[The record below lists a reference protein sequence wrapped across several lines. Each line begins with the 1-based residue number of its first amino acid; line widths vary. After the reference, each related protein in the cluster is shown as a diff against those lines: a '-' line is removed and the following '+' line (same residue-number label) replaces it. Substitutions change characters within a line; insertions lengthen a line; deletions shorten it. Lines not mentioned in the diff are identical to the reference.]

1 MSDLLTM
8 TGISK
13 RFGATQALADVSLSV
28 PAGRVLALIG
38 ENGAGKSTLMKVL
51 SGAHGPDSGSMLL
64 AGRPYAPSG
73 PHGARLAGVSM
84 IYQELNLAPDLSVE
98 DNIMLGQEARRVG
111 SSRLSRWLGPF
122 IPVDRAAQR
131 VRVRQALDLL
141 GHPHLRSETRVGD
154 LPIAVQQLVEIA
166 RALVSESKV
175 IVFDEPTSS
184 LTRQDVDHLFAVIRK
199 LRDSGLGIVYISHFL
214 EEIRQVCDC
223 YSVLRDGRS
232 VGQGELAGTTDTQ
245 IVSLM
250 VGRGVADLFPT
261 VAHTPGAVVLSLE
274 GLTGE
279 RSPRDVTLKL
289 RRGEILGLAG
299 LIGAGRTET
308 LRCLFGLDPVTN
320 GEVLIAS
327 NRTDLGNREG
337 STWKA
342 HPTLKTGAAITVV
355 ADAASVGLGAGSVRH
370 ERARELSRSTRGRI
384 RAGLGLVSEDRK
396 TEGLAQT
403 RDIADNMTY
412 SRLEPYSRGGILDL
426 ARRREEVVR
435 WMKRLQVKA
444 NSPEQ
449 TIGQLSG
456 GNQQKV
462 AIARVLHQQADILL
476 LDEPTRG
483 IDVGTKA
490 EIYRLMGELAA
501 EGKAIIFVSSYL
513 TELLA
518 VCDRVGVMA
527 RGQLKEIRPASDWTE
542 ESIMSL
548 AVSI

>member
-1 MSDLLTM
+1 M
-8 TGISK
+8 
-13 RFGATQALADVSLSV
+13 
-28 PAGRVLALIG
+28 
-38 ENGAGKSTLMKVL
+38 
-51 SGAHGPDSGSMLL
+51 
-64 AGRPYAPSG
+64 
-73 PHGARLAGVSM
+73 
-84 IYQELNLAPDLSVE
+84 
-98 DNIMLGQEARRVG
+98 
-111 SSRLSRWLGPF
+111 
-122 IPVDRAAQR
+122 
-131 VRVRQALDLL
+131 
-141 GHPHLRSETRVGD
+141 
-154 LPIAVQQLVEIA
+154 
-166 RALVSESKV
+166 
-175 IVFDEPTSS
+175 
-184 LTRQDVDHLFAVIRK
+184 
-199 LRDSGLGIVYISHFL
+199 
-214 EEIRQVCDC
+214 
-223 YSVLRDGRS
+223 
-232 VGQGELAGTTDTQ
+232 
-245 IVSLM
+245 
-250 VGRGVADLFPT
+250 
-261 VAHTPGAVVLSLE
+261 
-274 GLTGE
+274 
-279 RSPRDVTLKL
+279 
-289 RRGEILGLAG
+289 
-299 LIGAGRTET
+299 
-308 LRCLFGLDPVTN
+308 
-320 GEVLIAS
+320 
-327 NRTDLGNREG
+327 
-337 STWKA
+337 
-342 HPTLKTGAAITVV
+342 

-370 ERARELSRSTRGRI
+370 ERTRELSRSTRGRI

>member
-1 MSDLLTM
+1 M
-8 TGISK
+8 TNISK
-13 RFGATQALADVSLSV
+13 RFGATQALAEVSLSV

-64 AGRPYAPSG
+64 AGKAFAPSG
-73 PHGARLAGVSM
+73 PHDARLAGVSM

-98 DNIMLGQEARRVG
+98 DNIMLGQESRRASG
-111 SSRLSRWLGPF
+111 SSLSRWLGPF
-122 IPVDRAAQR
+122 VPLDRRAQR
-131 VRVRQALDLL
+131 VRVKLALDLL
-141 GHPHLRSETRVGD
+141 GHPDLKPEARVGD

-199 LRDSGLGIVYISHFL
+199 LRDAGLGVVYISHFL

-223 YSVLRDGRS
+223 YSVLRDGCS
-232 VGQGELAGTTDTQ
+232 VGSGELTGTTDTQ

-261 VAHTPGAVVLSLE
+261 VAHTPGEVLLSLS
-274 GLTGE
+274 GLSGE
-279 RSPRDVTLKL
+279 RSPQDVSFNL

-308 LRCLFGLDPVTN
+308 LRCLFGLDATSN
-320 GEVLIAS
+320 GEVKIVT
-327 NRTDLGNREG
+327 NT
-337 STWKA
+337 KA
-342 HPTLKTGAAITVV
+342 PLTLSPAVFVPSKTGGGEGTRRMKT
-355 ADAASVGLGAGSVRH
+355 LPH
-370 ERARELSRSTRGRI
+370 STRSRI
-384 RAGLGLVSEDRK
+384 QAGLGLVSEDRK
-396 TEGLAQT
+396 TEGLAQS
-403 RDIADNMTY
+403 RNIADNMTY
-412 SRLEPYSRGGILDL
+412 SRLAPYSRRGLL
-426 ARRREEVVR
+426 NLKRRREEVVR
-435 WMKRLQVKA
+435 WMARLQVKA

-449 TIGQLSG
+449 TIGELSG

-462 AIARVLHQQADILL
+462 AIARVLHQEADVLL

-527 RGQLKEIRPASDWTE
+527 RGQLKEIRPAGDWTE
-542 ESIMSL
+542 ESIMSI
-548 AVSI
+548 AVSL

>member
-1 MSDLLTM
+1 MSILLDM

-64 AGRPYAPSG
+64 AGKPYAPTG
-73 PHGARLAGVSM
+73 PHDARRAGVSM

-98 DNIMLGQEARRVG
+98 DNIMLGQECRSYGLRGGLALLDRRT
-111 SSRLSRWLGPF
+111 
-122 IPVDRAAQR
+122 QR
-131 VRVRQALDLL
+131 DKVRKVLDTL
-141 GHPHLRSETRVGD
+141 GHPDLRPETPVGQ
-154 LPIAVQQLVEIA
+154 LSIAQQQLVEIA
-166 RALVSESKV
+166 RALAADSKV

-184 LTRQDVDHLFAVIRK
+184 LTRQDVEHLFAVIRK
-199 LRDSGLGIVYISHFL
+199 LRDAGLGIVYISHFL

-232 VGQGELAGTTDTQ
+232 VGSGELAETTDTQ

-261 VAHTPGAVVLSLE
+261 VVHTPGEVLLSLR
-274 GLTGE
+274 GLSGE
-279 RSPRDVTLKL
+279 RSPQNVSLEL

-308 LRCLFGLDPVTN
+308 LRCLFGLDAVTS
-320 GEVLIAS
+320 GSVLIAS
-327 NRTDLGNREG
+327 NRADLGHRASLKSKAPLTLALSPQSRGEG
-337 STWKA
+337 TRVLP
-342 HPTLKTGAAITVV
+342 H
-355 ADAASVGLGAGSVRH
+355 
-370 ERARELSRSTRGRI
+370 STRGRI

-403 RDIADNMTY
+403 RTIADNMTY
-412 SRLEPYSRGGILDL
+412 SRLTPYSRGGVLNL

-435 WMKRLQVKA
+435 WMERLRVKA

-449 TIGQLSG
+449 TIGELSG

-462 AIARVLHQQADILL
+462 AIARVLHQQADVLL

-527 RGQLKEIRPASDWTE
+527 RGRLKEIRPAADWTE
-542 ESIMSL
+542 EAVMSV
-548 AVSI
+548 AVTV